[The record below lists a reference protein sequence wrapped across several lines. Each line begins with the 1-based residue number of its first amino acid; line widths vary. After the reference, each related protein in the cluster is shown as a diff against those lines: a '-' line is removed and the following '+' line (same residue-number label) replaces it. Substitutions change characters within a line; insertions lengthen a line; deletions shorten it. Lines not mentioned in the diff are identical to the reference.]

1 LAVTC
6 FAKLYV
12 IEDFHSYWLQQ
23 PLTNEVALVSPEE
36 ESVESWLNLAR
47 LIDALNGRI
56 GRSVYWLILI
66 MVIIST
72 ANALSRKLFNVSSN
86 AFLEI
91 QWYLFA
97 TVFLLSAGYTLLRN
111 EHVRI
116 DIIASRFS
124 SKTQIWIDIIGTLL
138 FLFPLT
144 LVIMYDSWSYFVISF
159 TSQEWSINP
168 GGLLVW
174 PAKLLIP
181 FGFLLLF
188 LQALAQLIKLIAAL
202 QGKGDVSALIKHHRV
217 VEDVAETLLGDR
229 KNE

>member
-1 LAVTC
+1 
-6 FAKLYV
+6 
-12 IEDFHSYWLQQ
+12 
-23 PLTNEVALVSPEE
+23 
-36 ESVESWLNLAR
+36 
-47 LIDALNGRI
+47 
-56 GRSVYWLILI
+56 

-116 DIIASRFS
+116 DVIAGRFS

-168 GGLLVW
+168 GGLIVW

-181 FGFLLLF
+181 LGFLLLF
-188 LQALAQLIKLIAAL
+188 LQGLAQLIKLIAAL
-202 QGKGDVSALIKHHRV
+202 QGKGDVGTLIKYHRV
-217 VEDVAETLLGDR
+217 VEDVAETLLSDR

>member
-1 LAVTC
+1 
-6 FAKLYV
+6 
-12 IEDFHSYWLQQ
+12 
-23 PLTNEVALVSPEE
+23 
-36 ESVESWLNLAR
+36 VESWLNLAR

-56 GRSVYWLILI
+56 GRSVYWLILV

-116 DIIASRFS
+116 DVIAGRFS

-168 GGLLVW
+168 GGLIVW

-181 FGFLLLF
+181 LGFLLLF
-188 LQALAQLIKLIAAL
+188 LQGLAQLIKLIAAL
-202 QGKGDVSALIKHHRV
+202 QGKGDVGTLIKYHRV
-217 VEDVAETLLGDR
+217 VEDVAETLLSDR